1 MIRIIVTENENGRCY
16 TFEII
21 DNIFCLFGLNK
32 CVKNRLL
39 AKEKEIK
46 KVWNEG
52 TKLTAN
58 NVTAEPFRHRT
69 HSLNVFIT
77 DITNIIN
84 ISRRIIFDFIALLF

>member
-1 MIRIIVTENENGRCY
+1 MIRVIVSKKESGRYY

-39 AKEKEIK
+39 AKQKEIK

-58 NVTAEPFRHRT
+58 IYIDRNFAG
-69 HSLNVFIT
+69 SI
-77 DITNIIN
+77 
-84 ISRRIIFDFIALLF
+84 DFEL

>member
-1 MIRIIVTENENGRCY
+1 MIRIIVSEKANGRCY

-52 TKLTAN
+52 TKLKAN
-58 NVTAEPFRHRT
+58 IYIDRHFT
-69 HSLNVFIT
+69 GSI
-77 DITNIIN
+77 
-84 ISRRIIFDFIALLF
+84 DFEL

>member
-1 MIRIIVTENENGRCY
+1 MIRIIVTEKENGRCY

-39 AKEKEIK
+39 EKQKEIK

-58 NVTAEPFRHRT
+58 IYLDRNFTG
-69 HSLNVFIT
+69 SI
-77 DITNIIN
+77 
-84 ISRRIIFDFIALLF
+84 DFEL

>member
-1 MIRIIVTENENGRCY
+1 MIRIIVSEKGNGRCY

-21 DNIFCLFGLNK
+21 DNIYCLFGLNK

-58 NVTAEPFRHRT
+58 IYLDRNFAG
-69 HSLNVFIT
+69 SI
-77 DITNIIN
+77 
-84 ISRRIIFDFIALLF
+84 DFEL